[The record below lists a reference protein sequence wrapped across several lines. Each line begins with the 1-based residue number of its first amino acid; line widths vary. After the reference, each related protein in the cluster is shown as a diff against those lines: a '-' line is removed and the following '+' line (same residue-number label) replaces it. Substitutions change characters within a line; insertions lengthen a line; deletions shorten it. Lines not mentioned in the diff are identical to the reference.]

1 MFTIFIFGTLISLLV
16 YLLYTRIYRV
26 YRLIAFYTSHG
37 VVFHQGIVPFLGSF
51 AEFTK
56 VFDQKGTGN
65 MPYLDMM
72 RDMYPGGKDMPPV
85 TGVVYGKRVSLMIN
99 RPEQTEVVML
109 TQNKYFDKYYLSKM
123 IFEKL
128 IGDSIVFAHSN
139 IQWQ

>member
-1 MFTIFIFGTLISLLV
+1 MFTALIVATFLSLLG

-26 YRLIAFYTSHG
+26 YSQIAFYTSHG
-37 VVFHQGIVPFLGSF
+37 VVFHRGIVPFLGSF

-56 VFDQKGTGN
+56 VFNQKRTGN

-99 RPEQTEVVML
+99 RPE
-109 TQNKYFDKYYLSKM
+109 
-123 IFEKL
+123 
-128 IGDSIVFAHSN
+128 
-139 IQWQ
+139 